1 MQQYSSARSGEYF
14 QIELYG
20 NQESHIL
27 KDDSDFNYFL
37 NLLNKYLLDNETV
50 DLLAYCLNGGS
61 IHMLLYQFSDGKI
74 DLLLKNIC
82 LDYDKYFFNK
92 YGIKN
97 VLDLGSRVIT
107 KTDTCL
113 IMRASKNI
121 HLLPNEW
128 LDYPYSSIRSYLY
141 DDTPDWLSKDHIVD
155 LCGTTEN
162 YFNFISRAV
171 AK

>member
-20 NQESHIL
+20 NQEPHIL

-61 IHMLLYQFSDGKI
+61 IHMLLYQFSDGEI

-82 LDYDKYFFNK
+82 LDSTILGLTHLRDKIN
-92 YGIKN
+92 YGKECG
-97 VLDLGSRVIT
+97 LKSRFRQLTV
-107 KTDTCL
+107 
-113 IMRASKNI
+113 
-121 HLLPNEW
+121 
-128 LDYPYSSIRSYLY
+128 
-141 DDTPDWLSKDHIVD
+141 
-155 LCGTTEN
+155 
-162 YFNFISRAV
+162 
-171 AK
+171 